1 MNTGNSMSVDLGL
14 NYKTKGFLPEEVVMD
29 KHFGVRLGVTFNI
42 VQRMMIKKT
51 T

>member
-29 KHFGVRLGVTFNI
+29 KHLGVRLGVTFNI
-42 VQRMMIKKT
+42 AHKMMIKK
-51 T
+51 